1 MIAITSIAPKHIN
14 NDIQLKAIQS
24 WVDLGMVVYS
34 MNSKAEVEILSNIYP
49 MVNFIVTDKTMELI
63 YQKPYVSLTAIFDWC
78 KTQSDNYI
86 CLINSDIELKT
97 DKETIKRIENK
108 MNGSILLCN
117 RVNYDNDYSG
127 FQYKAGIDVFF
138 IHKNYLQIYP
148 PSMYALGQCH
158 FDYWIPYRAVNNG
171 IDVCFIEQNIAFHK
185 NHNAQYNHDSWMQT
199 GRYFMWENNLYQ
211 FHATQGIGQM
221 STFVFNYIYNATKR
235 IKI

>member
-24 WVDLGMVVYS
+24 WVELGMVVYS

-97 DKETIKRIENK
+97 DKETI
-108 MNGSILLCN
+108 
-117 RVNYDNDYSG
+117 
-127 FQYKAGIDVFF
+127 
-138 IHKNYLQIYP
+138 
-148 PSMYALGQCH
+148 
-158 FDYWIPYRAVNNG
+158 
-171 IDVCFIEQNIAFHK
+171 
-185 NHNAQYNHDSWMQT
+185 
-199 GRYFMWENNLYQ
+199 
-211 FHATQGIGQM
+211 
-221 STFVFNYIYNATKR
+221 
-235 IKI
+235 